1 MKLIDYD
8 KYTKKWSPRSTIM
21 LLVVEAVVT
30 GFFLGATLFEALRGH
45 DIWAWIMPL
54 VLGFSSGVGTL
65 QATLI
70 ALHNCPP
77 SAKTS
82 QAEAVPHLTH

>member
-8 KYTKKWSPRSTIM
+8 KYTKKWSPRGTIM
-21 LLVVEAVVT
+21 LLVMEALVT
-30 GFFLGATLFEALRGH
+30 GFFLGATLFEALRGR

-70 ALHNCPP
+70 ALRNCPQ
-77 SAKTS
+77 SAKAG
-82 QAEAVPHLTH
+82 QGEAVPHLTH

>member
-8 KYTKKWSPRSTIM
+8 KYRQKWSPRSTIM

-30 GFFLGATLFEALRGH
+30 GFFLGATLFEALRGR

-70 ALHNCPP
+70 ALRNCPP
-77 SAKTS
+77 SGKTD
-82 QAEAVPHLTH
+82 QPEAIPHLTH